1 MPDYIEDINKKSD
14 NQEPTV
20 ISNIGET
27 EKEKFSEE
35 ISDVQLPTSLQ
46 TEKAQI
52 NSEPEQILEPEVAKT
67 KASIKQVKTLEA
79 TKKRLSPGK
88 LVSIFLIVASLG
100 LMAFGA
106 YFGYKVY
113 GTANKVIV
121 NDGSNSQCKGVFN
134 LQCLGLPANPFKP
147 EEVVKLKGQDEGR
160 TNVLVV
166 GADSAAGLSDTMTI
180 VSYYWTEKKIVTLN
194 LPRDIYINSSFQ
206 GDDGTYR
213 ISEKLNALYPF
224 AERASSKPGNGAAA
238 LAAFI
243 TKEYGIPI
251 HYWVVSNFEAVKDIV
266 NELGGVD
273 VNVDTAFT
281 DCEYPQDNYTG
292 LIRPSPSFKV
302 GVEHMDGTRALIYSR
317 SRHGT
322 DASCRFD
329 IEAGDFARGRRQSI
343 VIQAIAKTAKS
354 KGIFGNINNIQTY
367 LRILG
372 DNVRTNIQLNEMV
385 AAYKQSESFDIDNN
399 FLRTVWNDGNGIL
412 CTGPESNGGY
422 NLVYCGGQV
431 PGTSGN
437 TPAKQKAVSF
447 VQNLLFQAQST
458 KLFETQVA
466 FLGNGS
472 DDTTTARYA
481 FINNGFDKTLINNTY
496 PQIVKATAAS
506 KEKITVYIAND
517 ELRDLFTKLPNK
529 PKLNSIE
536 KTLPEGK
543 SVPANFAG
551 AGIIV
556 WVESI

>member
-1 MPDYIEDINKKSD
+1 MPDYIEDVNKKSD

-20 ISNIGET
+20 ISDINETKKETYTEEHSKVEIPTSVET
-27 EKEKFSEE
+27 EKSQLLSESEK
-35 ISDVQLPTSLQ
+35 IV
-46 TEKAQI
+46 
-52 NSEPEQILEPEVAKT
+52 EPEIVKT
-67 KASIKQVKTLEA
+67 KASIKQVKSVEA
-79 TKKRLSPGK
+79 TKKKLSPGK
-88 LVSIFLIVASLG
+88 LISILLIVASLA

-113 GTANKVIV
+113 STANQVIV
-121 NDGSNSQCKGVFN
+121 DDGSNSECKGVFN
-134 LQCLGLPANPFKP
+134 LKCLGLPANPFKP

-166 GADSAAGLSDTMTI
+166 GADTAAGLSDTMTI

-238 LAAFI
+238 LATFI

-251 HYWVVSNFEAVKDIV
+251 HYWVASNFQAVKDVV
-266 NELGGVD
+266 NELGGID
-273 VNVDTAFT
+273 VNIDTAFT
-281 DCEYPQDNYTG
+281 DCEYPMDGYVG
-292 LIRPSPSFKV
+292 LIRPCPSFKV

-317 SRHGT
+317 SRH
-322 DASCRFD
+322 ANEEA
-329 IEAGDFARGRRQSI
+329 EAGDFARGRRQSI

-399 FLRTVWNDGNGIL
+399 FLRTVWSDGNGIL
-412 CTGPESNGGY
+412 CLGPQSNGGY

-437 TPAKQKAVSF
+437 TPAKQKAASF

-458 KLFETQVA
+458 KLFDTQVA

-496 PQIVKATAAS
+496 PQIVKATVTS
-506 KEKITVYIAND
+506 KEKITVYIGND

-529 PKLNSIE
+529 PKVNSIE

>member
-1 MPDYIEDINKKSD
+1 MPDYIEDFNKKSD
-14 NQEPTV
+14 NQEPTIINDAQDIEKSIAKEEV
-20 ISNIGET
+20 DTGENSADT
-27 EKEKFSEE
+27 LDKNPEE
-35 ISDVQLPTSLQ
+35 QTNSKSLSAVD
-46 TEKAQI
+46 TIK
-52 NSEPEQILEPEVAKT
+52 SKT
-67 KASIKQVKTLEA
+67 SIKQVKT
-79 TKKRLSPGK
+79 TSTPKKKLSPGK
-88 LVSIFLIVASLG
+88 FISILLILASLG
-100 LMAFGA
+100 LMGFGA

-113 GTANKVIV
+113 STANQVIV
-121 NDGSNSQCKGVFN
+121 DDGSNSQCRGAFN
-134 LQCLGLPANPFKP
+134 LQCLGLPSNPFKP
-147 EEVVKLKGQDEGR
+147 EEVVKLRGQDEGR
-160 TNVLVV
+160 TNVLVI
-166 GADSAAGLSDTMTI
+166 GADTAAGLSDTMTI
-180 VSYYWTEKKIVTLN
+180 VSYYWNEKKIVTLN

-243 TKEYGIPI
+243 TKEFGIPI
-251 HYWVVSNFEAVKDIV
+251 HYWIVSNFQAMKDVV

-273 VNVDTAFT
+273 VNIDTAFT
-281 DCEYPQDNYTG
+281 DCEYPTDGYTS
-292 LIRPSPSFKV
+292 LIRPCPSFKV
-302 GVEHMDGTRALIYSR
+302 GVERMDGTRALIYAR
-317 SRHGT
+317 SRK
-322 DASCRFD
+322 ANVEA
-329 IEAGDFARGRRQSI
+329 EAGDFARGRRQSI

-399 FLRTVWNDGNGIL
+399 FLRTVWSDGEGIL
-412 CTGPESNGGY
+412 CVGPQSNGGY

-437 TPAKQKAVSF
+437 SAAKQRAVSF
-447 VQNLLFQAQST
+447 VQNMLFQAQSA

-481 FINNGFDKTLINNTY
+481 FINTGFENTLINNAY
-496 PQIVKATAAS
+496 PQIVKATPTS
-506 KEKITVYIAND
+506 KERVNVYIASD
-517 ELRDLFTKLPNK
+517 ELRELFNKLPNK
-529 PKLNSIE
+529 PKINSIE
-536 KTLPEGK
+536 KALPEGK
-543 SVPANFAG
+543 SVPANFAN